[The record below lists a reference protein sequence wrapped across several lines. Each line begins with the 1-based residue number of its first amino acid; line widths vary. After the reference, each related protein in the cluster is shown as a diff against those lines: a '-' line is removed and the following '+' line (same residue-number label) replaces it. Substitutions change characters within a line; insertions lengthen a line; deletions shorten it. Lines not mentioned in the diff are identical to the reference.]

1 MGTVS
6 GKRCVKQIVYDLEKH
21 WLFWKDTG
29 GAVTLEELE
38 RQALYE
44 PNIRGQAIF
53 GDPLRT
59 KPVRVL
65 VNISAE
71 GLSLWETGKR
81 ISHRWAD
88 RTPPDFNGLAAL
100 LKGLARMSDLG
111 IEELPP
117 GRYAGMVEKVRYTF
131 DGDNKI
137 IITYRL
143 DTPNGI
149 RRVEDDNSDQRPA
162 IIGFP
167 LRTTQGLA
175 RVEDI
180 LRIKGLTLA
189 DAEVRG
195 LKALPGLLEGTA
207 LGGRHAQ
214 PSHGRVRTAP
224 SWFAWRSRD
233 AGRKKPYE

>member
-38 RQALYE
+38 RQAHYE

-88 RTPPDFNGLAAL
+88 RATPDFNELAAL
-100 LKGLARMSDLG
+100 LKGLRA
-111 IEELPP
+111 
-117 GRYAGMVEKVRYTF
+117 
-131 DGDNKI
+131 
-137 IITYRL
+137 
-143 DTPNGI
+143 
-149 RRVEDDNSDQRPA
+149 
-162 IIGFP
+162 
-167 LRTTQGLA
+167 
-175 RVEDI
+175 
-180 LRIKGLTLA
+180 
-189 DAEVRG
+189 
-195 LKALPGLLEGTA
+195 
-207 LGGRHAQ
+207 
-214 PSHGRVRTAP
+214 
-224 SWFAWRSRD
+224 
-233 AGRKKPYE
+233 